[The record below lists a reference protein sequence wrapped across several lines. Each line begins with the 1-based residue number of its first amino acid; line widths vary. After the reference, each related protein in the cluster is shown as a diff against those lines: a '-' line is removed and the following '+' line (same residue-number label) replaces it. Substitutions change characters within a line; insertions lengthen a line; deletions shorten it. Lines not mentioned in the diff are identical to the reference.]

1 MRFLRMGPLIMSLK
15 IAYQGFLSSLRETEE
30 QRERKRAEK
39 ALLNAARQW
48 RATYKAEEFR
58 VG

>member
-1 MRFLRMGPLIMSLK
+1 MGPLIMSLK

-48 RATYKAEEFR
+48 RATCKAEEFR